1 MKAVVLAGGKGTRLA
16 PYTQIL
22 PKPLMP
28 IGNLPILEVL
38 VRQMKRAGVDEIV
51 ITVGHLAELLRSY
64 FKDGGRYGVKITYSM
79 EEEPLGTAGPLSLL
93 EELDGTF
100 LVTNGD
106 VLTTLQIA
114 DLVAFHRENRAAATI
129 AMHTR
134 QVKIDFGVLQMD
146 GGNQVTGYIEKPAYD
161 YAVSMGIYVFDPCV
175 LAHIPYNQYLDF
187 PDLVLKLLAA
197 GEKVLGYPY
206 AGYWQDLGRP
216 DDYAQ
221 ANQDFDT
228 MRSQF
233 LPEDI

>member
-1 MKAVVLAGGKGTRLA
+1 
-16 PYTQIL
+16 
-22 PKPLMP
+22 MP

-64 FKDGGRYGVKITYSM
+64 FKDGGRYGVRITYSM
-79 EEEPLGTAGPLSLL
+79 EEQPLGTAGPLSLL
-93 EELDGTF
+93 GGLEGTF

-114 DLVAFHRENRAAATI
+114 DLVAFHQENQAAATI

-134 QVKIDFGVLQMD
+134 EVKIDFGVLQVD
-146 GGNQVTGYIEKPAYD
+146 GGNQVTGYIEKPSYD

-175 LAHIPYNQYLDF
+175 LAHIPYNKYLDF

-197 GEKVLGYPY
+197 GERVLGYPY

-216 DDYAQ
+216 DDYAR
-221 ANQDFDT
+221 ANQEFDA
-228 MRSQF
+228 MRAQF
-233 LPEDI
+233 LPEDG